1 MAKTTVAATLL
12 GIGVQGIYYS
22 VFIFLPTYLGE
33 ERGLDIVGTFSFTSV
48 AIVGSFVGY
57 VSSGFFLD
65 WIGRRPTFLIF
76 FVGSALSVSLFVFTP
91 AATPELG
98 VPIIFLLG
106 FFASGQAGGTGAYLA
121 ELFPTK
127 IRATGQG
134 FAYNFGS
141 GLAAFGPLTVGLAAE
156 TIGWGNSI
164 MTIAVIGAVTGL
176 IALSMLPETKN
187 SELVEL

>member
-1 MAKTTVAATLL
+1 M
-12 GIGVQGIYYS
+12 
-22 VFIFLPTYLGE
+22 
-33 ERGLDIVGTFSFTSV
+33 
-48 AIVGSFVGY
+48 AIVGSFIGY

-65 WIGRRPTFLIF
+65 WIGRRPTFLMF

-91 AATPELG
+91 AAKPELG
-98 VPIIFLLG
+98 IPVIFLLG

-121 ELFPTK
+121 ELFPTD

-134 FAYNFGS
+134 FAYNLGR

-164 MTIAVIGAVTGL
+164 MVIAIIGAVTGI
-176 IALSMLPETKN
+176 IALSLLPETKN
-187 SELVEL
+187 KEIVEL